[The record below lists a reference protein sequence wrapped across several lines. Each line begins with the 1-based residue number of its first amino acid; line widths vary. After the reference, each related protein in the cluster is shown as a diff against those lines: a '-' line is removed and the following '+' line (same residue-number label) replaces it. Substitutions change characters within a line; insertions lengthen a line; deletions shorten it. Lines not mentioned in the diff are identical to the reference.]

1 MQAHERS
8 KMPANRRGY
17 ANQRI
22 DPATQRKKA
31 IMANEQEIIELASK
45 LGELIGEHTATK
57 AMASAAKAFEADIS
71 SQRAMTD
78 YQRFAQSL
86 QQKAQQ
92 GGAIEVEDKQ
102 KLEQLQQAVITNPL
116 LANMQRAEM
125 DYLDLLR
132 KVDGAI
138 VAAGGGPAQ
147 AMPDAG
153 QPQPGP
159 LGM

>member
-1 MQAHERS
+1 MASEQDILEQA
-8 KMPANRRGY
+8 
-17 ANQRI
+17 
-22 DPATQRKKA
+22 T
-31 IMANEQEIIELASK
+31 K
-45 LGELIGEHTATK
+45 LGELLAEHDAIKQLETA
-57 AMASAAKAFEADIS
+57 SKAFEADVN

-78 YQRFAQSL
+78 YQRYAQTL
-86 QQKAQQ
+86 QQKAQS

-138 VAAGGGPAQ
+138 VAAGGGVGSAAQ
-147 AMPDAG
+147 QPG
-153 QPQPGP
+153 QPSPAGSP
-159 LGM
+159 LMGG

>member
-1 MQAHERS
+1 
-8 KMPANRRGY
+8 
-17 ANQRI
+17 
-22 DPATQRKKA
+22 
-31 IMANEQEIIELASK
+31 MANEQDILEQATR
-45 LGELIGEHTATK
+45 LGELIAEHGATNK
-57 AMASAAKAFEADIS
+57 LEGASKAFESDIN
-71 SQRAMTD
+71 SQRALTD

-92 GGAIEVEDKQ
+92 GGAIEVEDKR

-138 VAAGGGPAQ
+138 VSAGGGAGAAQTQAQ
-147 AMPDAG
+147 AQAAAPPPPTG
-153 QPQPGP
+153 IPGV
-159 LGM
+159 

>member
-1 MQAHERS
+1 MASEQDILE
-8 KMPANRRGY
+8 
-17 ANQRI
+17 Q
-22 DPATQRKKA
+22 ATQ
-31 IMANEQEIIELASK
+31 LGK
-45 LGELIGEHTATK
+45 LIADHDATK
-57 AMASAAKAFEADIS
+57 QLETASKAFEADVN

-78 YQRFAQSL
+78 YQRFAQTL
-86 QQKAQQ
+86 QQKAQS

-138 VAAGGGPAQ
+138 VGAGGAPSGA
-147 AMPDAG
+147 A
-153 QPQPGP
+153 QPGP
-159 LGM
+159 PSPAGSPIMGG